1 MWKVYRWNCIGDIMI
16 NQNDDFDDDEDVEV
30 KPKISRKKILLFLI
44 PAMVVIGLIVGLYY
58 TFNRDYGA
66 GLNYSIVKNA
76 TDEDGNPTNGITVF
90 YDLPEISARLK
101 NANHRDDIVKIKI
114 NLELSNI
121 EDVARVE
128 ALIPRINDAVIS
140 HTIELTA
147 DEVSGASGLYWLKEE
162 LLYRINL
169 LISPIKVS
177 NLNFKNFEIQT
188 PDNN

>member
-1 MWKVYRWNCIGDIMI
+1 MI